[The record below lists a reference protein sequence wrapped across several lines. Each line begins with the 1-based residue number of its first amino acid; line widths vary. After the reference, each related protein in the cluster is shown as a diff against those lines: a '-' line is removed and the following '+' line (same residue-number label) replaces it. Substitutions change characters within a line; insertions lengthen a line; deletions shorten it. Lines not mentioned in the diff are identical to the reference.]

1 MLVQHLSTNR
11 YEVLALQS
19 LSVRPRQLPQLPG
32 FHYPPFRVHDEKGGV
47 RLATYVSLGLAAKQD
62 SLPSSQPQEGY
73 QLATTIQ
80 TQGQDIHILNCYN
93 PTRTRDFSWLANIPN
108 NWLVVGDFNTRDS
121 LWEYEYP
128 KSSAVIGEQLQDA
141 DVVLNDG
148 SRTRLPDR
156 ADNSTSAIDLSFI
169 SANMAGLT
177 EWTTLDSPLT
187 SDHLP
192 IEVTIF
198 LKPIIHQ
205 PSAPEKFNLEKAD
218 WERFQLLLSEQCR
231 LDLSKTVDQLHEEIT
246 REILKAARALIP
258 LKRQGLGQWGSPW
271 WNLACKLAVKRKR
284 KAHHQYLLLK
294 KRQATAQDIQV
305 RHAAMKAANTACKK
319 VVAEAKLQYWEA
331 QAKDKPGD
339 LGTMWQSLKI
349 LRRAYNP
356 PDHDLTAADGR
367 VLQSLEEKAQGF
379 LQHFTSTSTTA
390 ELPMAQQ
397 QLDRGRGSHGPVT
410 SQWPGRAPHPLRADK
425 NTQGY
430 SIHQIILW
438 R

>member
-11 YEVLALQS
+11 YEVLGLQS

-62 SLPSSQPQEGY
+62 SLPSPQPQEGY
-73 QLATTIQ
+73 QLATIIQ

-141 DVVLNDG
+141 DVVLLNDG
-148 SRTRLPDR
+148 SPTRLPDR

-231 LDLSKTVDQLHEEIT
+231 LDLSKTVDQLNEEIT
-246 REILKAARALIP
+246 REILKAARASIP
-258 LKRQGLGQWGSPW
+258 LKRQGDGQWGSPW
-271 WNLACKLAVKRKR
+271 WNLACKLAVKKKR
-284 KAHHQYLLLK
+284 KAHRQYLLLK
-294 KRQATAQDIQV
+294 KRQATVQDIQV

-319 VVAEAKLQYWEA
+319 VVAEAKLHYCEA

-339 LGTMWQSLKI
+339 LRTMW
-349 LRRAYNP
+349 
-356 PDHDLTAADGR
+356 
-367 VLQSLEEKAQGF
+367 
-379 LQHFTSTSTTA
+379 
-390 ELPMAQQ
+390 
-397 QLDRGRGSHGPVT
+397 
-410 SQWPGRAPHPLRADK
+410 
-425 NTQGY
+425 
-430 SIHQIILW
+430 
-438 R
+438 

>member
-62 SLPSSQPQEGY
+62 FLPSPQPQEGY

-141 DVVLNDG
+141 DVVLLNDG
-148 SRTRLPDR
+148 SPTRLPDR

-205 PSAPEKFNLEKAD
+205 PLAPEKFNLEKAD

-231 LDLSKTVDQLHEEIT
+231 LDLSKTVDQLNEEIT
-246 REILKAARALIP
+246 R
-258 LKRQGLGQWGSPW
+258 
-271 WNLACKLAVKRKR
+271 
-284 KAHHQYLLLK
+284 
-294 KRQATAQDIQV
+294 
-305 RHAAMKAANTACKK
+305 
-319 VVAEAKLQYWEA
+319 
-331 QAKDKPGD
+331 
-339 LGTMWQSLKI
+339 
-349 LRRAYNP
+349 
-356 PDHDLTAADGR
+356 
-367 VLQSLEEKAQGF
+367 
-379 LQHFTSTSTTA
+379 
-390 ELPMAQQ
+390 
-397 QLDRGRGSHGPVT
+397 
-410 SQWPGRAPHPLRADK
+410 
-425 NTQGY
+425 
-430 SIHQIILW
+430 
-438 R
+438 